1 MMKNKIY
8 VLQEIKIMKVCF
20 ILEKRKIP
28 IFIKWNSK
36 VIWR

>member
-8 VLQEIKIMKVCF
+8 VLQEINIIKVCF
-20 ILEKRKIP
+20 VLEERKIL